1 MPLDLRQASS
11 WLVPAWRELL
21 ALGAG
26 LVNLAENHE
35 ATEAFVRRN
44 LVEAGA
50 TTERIGHMMQN
61 LAAKIA
67 AKEPK

>member
-1 MPLDLRQASS
+1 MPLDLRLELA

-26 LVNLAENHE
+26 LGNLAENHD
-35 ATEAFVRRN
+35 AQEAFVRRN
-44 LVEAGA
+44 IAEAGA
-50 TTERIGHMMQN
+50 TAERIGHMMQN

-67 AKEPK
+67 AQESR